1 MNLKSKRIL
10 SGIMIGGDIFMA
22 LIAFMLIFEEDLFII
37 GALMLGFLAIDI
49 YLTIDYIR
57 SLKHREK
64 VENSLKSDNENARF
78 INRNWEELSRQEQ
91 EKERQR
97 VVIRERARQRKA
109 QQAQPAPQQEPV
121 MDFAQAV
128 NAVAET
134 KKEAAAAAQE
144 EDLSDILAG
153 PASPGSQEM
162 HG

>member
-22 LIAFMLIFEEDLFII
+22 LIAFMLIFEEDMFMI
-37 GALMLGFLAIDI
+37 GAFMLGFLAIDI

-64 VENSLKSDNENARF
+64 VENSLRSDNENARF
-78 INRNWEELSRQEQ
+78 INRNWQELSRQEQ

-97 VVIRERARQRKA
+97 EAIRERARRRKA
-109 QQAQPAPQQEPV
+109 QQAQQETV
-121 MDFAQAV
+121 TDFAQAV
-128 NAVAET
+128 NAVAEA
-134 KKEAAAAAQE
+134 KKDEVTGPQE
-144 EDLSDILAG
+144 EDLSDILKG
-153 PASPGSQEM
+153 PATPGSQEM

>member
-97 VVIRERARQRKA
+97 AVIRERARQRKA
-109 QQAQPAPQQEPV
+109 QQAQQAPQQEPV

-134 KKEAAAAAQE
+134 KKEAAAAQE